1 MFVLSWSFYPHSP
14 PCSKQQSKTDS
25 HTNQRS
31 NAECVVKGSQGC
43 AQIMGAEFP
52 TLARS
57 PPDLG
62 VETLGIPKWAMF
74 KPRNTIPSYLLARN
88 WIPSGWW
95 SSPVPN
101 YPNFYWIL
109 ESKIPEKLPTNQDSQ
124 PLFKWSWVCH
134 ANAQLGHHRCTKRCD
149 LDGRNQW
156 GGYQGHF
163 FGTPN
168 WSIVAVN
175 LNGHGSSKLIENSN
189 SFLIS

>member
-1 MFVLSWSFYPHSP
+1 MIDWMTNKLAQSMFVLSWSFYPHSP

-57 PPDLG
+57 PPVLG

-88 WIPSGWW
+88 GILSGWW

-109 ESKIPEKLPTNQDSQ
+109 DSKIPEKLPTKIRSHC
-124 PLFKWSWVCH
+124 S
-134 ANAQLGHHRCTKRCD
+134 
-149 LDGRNQW
+149 
-156 GGYQGHF
+156 
-163 FGTPN
+163 
-168 WSIVAVN
+168 S
-175 LNGHGSSKLIENSN
+175 GHGFAMRMLNLATTAARFEMWFGREKPIGWVPGTFFWNPQLINCGCE
-189 SFLIS
+189 LQWAWVK

>member
-57 PPDLG
+57 PPVLG

-109 ESKIPEKLPTNQDSQ
+109 ESKIPKNYQPTRIRSHC
-124 PLFKWSWVCH
+124 S
-134 ANAQLGHHRCTKRCD
+134 
-149 LDGRNQW
+149 
-156 GGYQGHF
+156 
-163 FGTPN
+163 
-168 WSIVAVN
+168 S
-175 LNGHGSSKLIENSN
+175 GHGFAMRMLNLATTAARRDVIWTGETNGVGTRDI
-189 SFLIS
+189 FLEPPIDQLWLWT